1 MVGRNVSN
9 VNDTALLAELLLP
22 AASVNR
28 VPATE
33 MEAVPEFVLTVGV
46 NTTEYSVEDVVVSV
60 LIVPPLMEMSSAAK
74 LDDSSES
81 VKVIVSV

>member
-1 MVGRNVSN
+1 VSY
-9 VNDTALLAELLLP
+9 VNDTALLAVLLLP

-33 MEAVPEFVLTVGV
+33 MDAVPEFVLTVGV
-46 NTTEYSVEDVVVSV
+46 NTTEYTVDDVVVNA
-60 LIVPPLMEMSSAAK
+60 LIVPPEKVMSSAAK
-74 LDDSSES
+74 VVEASES